1 MILNFRPRLE
11 YQCSRRTILRQIRAS
26 ILDFKPRLANRCSKE
41 VKTRAIR
48 ASILD
53 FKPRLANR
61 CSHKV
66 KTGVIRAAIP
76 DFKPRLA
83 NRCSQKAKTGA
94 IPAAQGWS
102 IVPRPGNA
110 GWAGT
115 SDGVAARGFVNG
127 EGPTAQRWEGKHRR
141 CAPVR
146 SPCPQ
151 ADSAT
156 ETAPCPAAITR
167 PRRHPAPG
175 TKKESR
181 LIAESGLSKRGSYL
195 LSHLV

>member
-1 MILNFRPRLE
+1 M
-11 YQCSRRTILRQIRAS
+11 
-26 ILDFKPRLANRCSKE
+26 
-41 VKTRAIR
+41 
-48 ASILD
+48 
-53 FKPRLANR
+53 
-61 CSHKV
+61 
-66 KTGVIRAAIP
+66 
-76 DFKPRLA
+76 
-83 NRCSQKAKTGA
+83 
-94 IPAAQGWS
+94 
-102 IVPRPGNA
+102 PRPGNA

-127 EGPTAQRWEGKHRR
+127 EGPAAQRWEGKHRR

-151 ADSAT
+151 ADSVA
-156 ETAPCPAAITR
+156 ETAPRRQTR
-167 PRRHPAPG
+167 TREPSAPG

>member
-1 MILNFRPRLE
+1 MRRRKFESDTASLRLRVLQAGHSTCRHDGTAVILDFRPR
-11 YQCSRRTILRQIRAS
+11 IG
-26 ILDFKPRLANRCSKE
+26 
-41 VKTRAIR
+41 
-48 ASILD
+48 
-53 FKPRLANR
+53 NR
-61 CSHKV
+61 CSH
-66 KTGVIRAAIP
+66 GVHSGHFRAAIP
-76 DFKPRLA
+76 DFRPRLA
-83 NRCSQKAKTGA
+83 NRCSQKVKTGA

-127 EGPTAQRWEGKHRR
+127 RGPPRSGGRESTAGAHRSEVPARRQTRPQRQSHPPK
-141 CAPVR
+141 
-146 SPCPQ
+146 
-151 ADSAT
+151 ADSVA
-156 ETAPCPAAITR
+156 ETAPRRQTR
-167 PRRHPAPG
+167 PREHSAPG

>member
-1 MILNFRPRLE
+1 M
-11 YQCSRRTILRQIRAS
+11 
-26 ILDFKPRLANRCSKE
+26 
-41 VKTRAIR
+41 
-48 ASILD
+48 
-53 FKPRLANR
+53 
-61 CSHKV
+61 
-66 KTGVIRAAIP
+66 
-76 DFKPRLA
+76 
-83 NRCSQKAKTGA
+83 
-94 IPAAQGWS
+94 
-102 IVPRPGNA
+102 PRPGNA

-146 SPCPQ
+146 SPCPK
-151 ADSAT
+151 ADADA
-156 ETAPCPAAITR
+156 ETALSPAGRLGREDTQ
-167 PRRHPAPG
+167 HN